1 MAGDTPIIKAG
12 AKIEIVPAS
21 TPKSKTELA
30 QKKLREDAATPV
42 GNNGIANDFA
52 SDWE

>member
-1 MAGDTPIIKAG
+1 MPADAPIIKAG
-12 AKIEIVPAS
+12 AKIEIVPPA

-30 QKKLREDAATPV
+30 QKKLRDEDATPV
-42 GNNGIANDFA
+42 GSNGISNDFV